1 MALENLSCQ
10 QNNQLYFSVRD
21 LDKPNNT
28 LTKNKIQIFPLILTT
43 ALVRNAN
50 KLELPKC
57 RTTVIQFLFATFIS
71 IVILIFRL

>member
-57 RTTVIQFLFATFIS
+57 GTTVIQFLFATFIS